1 MINNKYEKIR
11 NQLQSGLPRSSRSC
25 RLPLQPITHE
35 GPIDLLQSRL
45 DLTQLVK
52 DGFNATAAR
61 HFHVILSLA
70 SMFAFTAATFWI
82 FYNHDSANTH
92 IGKRDM
98 PGYKYFPSDQ
108 DIQFCR
114 IEVAMEL
121 MTPFYIS
128 LKTRKEESE
137 IYHGNNDIS
146 SSNHSIIY
154 LTNPYQSSFSQ
165 YLLSLHPF
173 PKSLYFCVNGLYTLG
188 IYRLSQRIL

>member
-1 MINNKYEKIR
+1 M
-11 NQLQSGLPRSSRSC
+11 
-25 RLPLQPITHE
+25 
-35 GPIDLLQSRL
+35 
-45 DLTQLVK
+45 K
-52 DGFNATAAR
+52 DGFNATAAKQ
-61 HFHVILSLA
+61 FHVILSLA

-128 LKTRKEESE
+128 LKTKKEESE
-137 IYHGNNDIS
+137 ICHGKNDIS
-146 SSNHSIIY
+146 SSNNSIIY
-154 LTNPYQSSFSQ
+154 LGKSHQSEVSIYPFALPSFDIILI
-165 YLLSLHPF
+165 YLGKVFSVPLAPILFLISFYEISLQ
-173 PKSLYFCVNGLYTLG
+173 
-188 IYRLSQRIL
+188 IE